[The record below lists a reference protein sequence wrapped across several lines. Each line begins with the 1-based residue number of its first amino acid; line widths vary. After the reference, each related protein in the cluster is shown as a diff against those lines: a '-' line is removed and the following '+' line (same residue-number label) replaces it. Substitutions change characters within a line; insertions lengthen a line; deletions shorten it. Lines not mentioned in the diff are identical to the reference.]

1 MKLSRLIMLVVL
13 LSGLGAAAR
22 SQPPATPS
30 TAWATTSARGTAP
43 QQPPT
48 PEWWTSFQDAELTQ
62 LVQRA
67 VAGNLDLKLAA
78 ARVEEARAVRG
89 IEKSALY
96 PSVGVS
102 ASVTR
107 QRERVPVVTSSG
119 SSVFR
124 ALELN
129 NFQIGFDGAWE
140 LDVFGRIRNQV
151 KAATNDFRAAEEDR
165 RDVLVLLLGDLVTTY
180 ADLRGFQLLLQI
192 AERKIHSQK
201 DTFGRTQ
208 ARSK

>member
-13 LSGLGAAAR
+13 LSALGESAR
-22 SQPPATPS
+22 SQTPATSS

-78 ARVEEARAVRG
+78 ARVEEARALRG

-96 PSVGVS
+96 PSVGAS

-129 NFQIGFDGAWE
+129 NFQIGFDTAWE
-140 LDVFGRIRNQV
+140 PDVFGRIRNEV
-151 KAATNDFRAAEEDR
+151 KAATNDFLAVEEDR
-165 RDVLVLLLGDLVTTY
+165 RDVLVILLGDLATTY
-180 ADLRGFQLLLQI
+180 ADLRGFQLRLQI
-192 AERKIHSQK
+192 AERNIQSPK
-201 DTFGRTQ
+201 DTGALTK
-208 ARSK
+208 A